1 MKNHILQNLTSLS
14 SLFPDKFLSNK
25 KTHFIEYVD
34 VKSFC
39 AVRNKTKHDTSNEY
53 RKAFGLSIYNEWTAS
68 KDRVIF
74 NKDNKVYDN
83 PAWDFL
89 HDDNNKM
96 GLTYPKV
103 YKDMER
109 NDKIGYDLSGVPAE
123 THEECPVVREAGV

>member
-1 MKNHILQNLTSLS
+1 MKNHVLHNLTSLS

-25 KTHFIEYVD
+25 IEYVD

-53 RKAFGLSIYNEWTAS
+53 RKAFGLSVYNEWTAS

-74 NKDNKVYDN
+74 SKDNKVYDN

-89 HDDNNKM
+89 YDDNNKM

-109 NDKIGYDLSGVPAE
+109 NDKIGYDLSGVQAE
-123 THEECPVVREAGV
+123 SSQLQWFT

>member
-1 MKNHILQNLTSLS
+1 MKNRLLQILTSLS

-25 KTHFIEYVD
+25 IEYVD

-74 NKDNKVYDN
+74 SKDNKVYDN

-89 HDDNNKM
+89 YDDNNKM

-109 NDKIGYDLSGVPAE
+109 NDKIGYDLSGVQAE
-123 THEECPVVREAGV
+123 SSQLQWFT

>member
-1 MKNHILQNLTSLS
+1 MKNRLLQILTSLS

-25 KTHFIEYVD
+25 IEYVD

-53 RKAFGLSIYNEWTAS
+53 RKAFGLSVYNEWTTS

-74 NKDNKVYDN
+74 SKDNKVYDN

-89 HDDNNKM
+89 YDDNNKM

-109 NDKIGYDLSGVPAE
+109 NDKIGYDLSGVQAE
-123 THEECPVVREAGV
+123 SSQLQWFT

>member
-1 MKNHILQNLTSLS
+1 
-14 SLFPDKFLSNK
+14 LSNK

-74 NKDNKVYDN
+74 SKDNKVYDN

-89 HDDNNKM
+89 YDDNNKM

-109 NDKIGYDLSGVPAE
+109 NDKIGYDLSGVQAE
-123 THEECPVVREAGV
+123 SSQLQWFT

>member
-1 MKNHILQNLTSLS
+1 MKNRLLQILTSLS

-25 KTHFIEYVD
+25 IEYVD

-39 AVRNKTKHDTSNEY
+39 AVRNRTKHDTSNEY

-74 NKDNKVYDN
+74 SKDNKVYDN

-89 HDDNNKM
+89 YDDNNKM

-109 NDKIGYDLSGVPAE
+109 NDKIGYDLSGVQAE
-123 THEECPVVREAGV
+123 SSQLQWFT

>member
-1 MKNHILQNLTSLS
+1 M
-14 SLFPDKFLSNK
+14 
-25 KTHFIEYVD
+25 
-34 VKSFC
+34 KSFC

-74 NKDNKVYDN
+74 SKDNKVYDN

-89 HDDNNKM
+89 HDDSNKM

-109 NDKIGYDLSGVPAE
+109 NDKIGYDLSGVQAE
-123 THEECPVVREAGV
+123 SSQLQWFT